1 MANLSDSTDGDTS
14 DDTTLAERI
23 NESVQLHS
31 DDSTASGPILSLSD
45 IGAGWLTGLRG
56 YVDTLV
62 DFAKNP
68 RGFIIGTLLLWLVGG
83 VLGFFEAAIS
93 LLLSAAGLAA
103 QAVGMPFAA
112 MANVGAWVGGGLLS
126 WLAAILAGVV
136 GFFASLGWLAPI
148 VAALLFVAV
157 LEIIDT
163 LSIPIATALSDLLG
177 AIPVLGSLLDAGMT
191 LVIGILDALGGRS

>member
-163 LSIPIATALSDLLG
+163 LSIPIANALSDLLG